1 MKKLSTV
8 TPILALLLIGIAFAV
23 LPMSPKGAVAQAVS
37 LNQSQHGPGT
47 RILESCAVAAKL
59 LAEDCVTEKVVM
71 EWSPS
76 GRFVKLVNVGFATP
90 GEWRLL
96 RQVKVVELLT
106 VSKSEPVSK
115 KVAEMILNEG
125 GGVRLQ

>member
-1 MKKLSTV
+1 MKKSSV
-8 TPILALLLIGIAFAV
+8 TPMLALLLIGIAFAV

-47 RILESCAVAAKL
+47 RILESCAVAVKL

-90 GEWRLL
+90 GEWRLP

-106 VSKSEPVSK
+106 VPKSEPVSK

>member
-1 MKKLSTV
+1 MKKSSMV
-8 TPILALLLIGIAFAV
+8 TPMLALLLIGIAFAV
-23 LPMSPKGAVAQAVS
+23 LPMSPKGAVAQTAL

-47 RILESCAVAAKL
+47 RILESCAVAVKL

-90 GEWRLL
+90 GEWRLP
-96 RQVKVVELLT
+96 RQVKVVELLA
-106 VSKSEPVSK
+106 VPKSEPVSK
-115 KVAEMILNEG
+115 KVAEMVLNEG